1 MIPLYIL
8 DACALIA
15 FLRKET
21 GWEQVKNILLQA
33 REKTVVLHMHSFN
46 LLEVYYDIYRSIG
59 KEKANDDHDDIN

>member
-21 GWEQVKNILLQA
+21 GWEQVKDISELSPG
-33 REKTVVLHMHSFN
+33 VVLHESWW
-46 LLEVYYDIYRSIG
+46 LQ
-59 KEKANDDHDDIN
+59 